1 MSKNKPFNVTL
12 DNGKEVTVQGEKD
25 NSYSVYGGQN
35 YESISDIKS
44 DSNLNGNTPNV
55 PDFLNNKDQQ
65 YESLIRNQQQ
75 KAS

>member
-25 NSYSVYGGQN
+25 SSYSVYGGHN

-44 DSNLNGNTPNV
+44 DKHLNEDTPSV
-55 PDFLNNKDQQ
+55 PSFMNKD
-65 YESLIRNQQQ
+65 
-75 KAS
+75 K